1 MGFLNVKLAG
11 FFKYVGYLNTITP
24 TPEFGYH
31 WSYKMQKSQ
40 LVWSYIATGWVI
52 WGCINFLLAI
62 WGYTD
67 LKSSILDHFQGLI
80 NQLDSLQE
88 SKICLK

>member
-11 FFKYVGYLNTITP
+11 FFKYVGSLNTITP

-31 WSYKMQKSQ
+31 WSYKMQNSQ

-67 LKSSILDHFQGLI
+67 LKSSILDHFQGLLWI
-80 NQLDSLQE
+80 S
-88 SKICLK
+88 